1 MQIVDKVIA
10 MRSRYLETIIWLAG
24 RNRKVGFR
32 RVGEHTADS
41 DSTARFMANS
51 VCERYHST
59 SLAREDQRMQIS
71 GKTVLI
77 TGAGRG
83 LGAAMA
89 RGLAERG
96 ADVALVDLDETGLQ
110 EVAGACRALGRR
122 VQTYSANVASEIEVV
137 NVFERV
143 ASDFGRLDC
152 AIANAGI
159 LRDGLLVKVKDGA
172 VVAKLPLAQ
181 WQSVIDVNLTGVFL
195 CGREAAERMIRLGNG
210 GCIINISSLS
220 RAGNF
225 GQSNYSAAKAGVAA
239 LTVVWAK
246 ELARY
251 GIRVNAIAP
260 GFIKTEMVAAMKPEM
275 LEKMAAG
282 IPAQR
287 LGDPS
292 EIAATA
298 AFILENDYCNGRV
311 IEIDGGQRL

>member
-1 MQIVDKVIA
+1 
-10 MRSRYLETIIWLAG
+10 
-24 RNRKVGFR
+24 
-32 RVGEHTADS
+32 
-41 DSTARFMANS
+41 
-51 VCERYHST
+51 
-59 SLAREDQRMQIS
+59 MQIS

-89 RGLAERG
+89 RGFAQRG
-96 ADVALVDLDETGLQ
+96 ADVALVDLDESGLR
-110 EVAGACRALGRR
+110 EVANTCRALGRR
-122 VQTYSANVASEIEVV
+122 AEAYSANVADEAQVV
-137 NVFERV
+137 SLFDRV
-143 ASDFGRLDC
+143 AGDFGRLDC

-159 LRDGLLVKVKDGA
+159 LRDGLLVKVKDGE
-172 VVAKLPLAQ
+172 VVGKLPLAQ

-195 CGREAAERMIRLGNG
+195 CGREAAERMIQLGDG

-260 GFIKTEMVAAMKPEM
+260 GFIKTEMVASMKPEI
-275 LEKMAAG
+275 LDKMAAG
-282 IPAQR
+282 IPVQR
-287 LGDPS
+287 LGEPS

>member
-1 MQIVDKVIA
+1 MQI
-10 MRSRYLETIIWLAG
+10 E
-24 RNRKVGFR
+24 
-32 RVGEHTADS
+32 
-41 DSTARFMANS
+41 
-51 VCERYHST
+51 
-59 SLAREDQRMQIS
+59 

-89 RGLAERG
+89 RHLAERG
-96 ADVALVDLDETGLQ
+96 ADLALVDLEEAGLRD
-110 EVAGACRALGRR
+110 VALSCRSLGRR
-122 VQTYSANVASEIEVV
+122 AEVYTASVADEAQIAGAFDRVV
-137 NVFERV
+137 
-143 ASDFGRLDC
+143 ADFGRLDC
-152 AIANAGI
+152 VIANAGI

-172 VVAKLPLAQ
+172 VVGKLPLAQ
-181 WQSVIDVNLTGVFL
+181 WQAVIDVNLTGVFL
-195 CGREAAERMIRLGNG
+195 CGREAAERMIRLGSA

-260 GFIKTEMVAAMKPEM
+260 GFIKTEMVASMKPEI
-275 LEKMAAG
+275 LAKMAAG
-282 IPAQR
+282 IPVQR
-287 LGDPS
+287 LGEPD

-311 IEIDGGQRL
+311 LEIDGGQRL

>member
-1 MQIVDKVIA
+1 MQ
-10 MRSRYLETIIWLAG
+10 LA
-24 RNRKVGFR
+24 
-32 RVGEHTADS
+32 
-41 DSTARFMANS
+41 
-51 VCERYHST
+51 
-59 SLAREDQRMQIS
+59 

-89 RGLAERG
+89 EGLAGRG
-96 ADVALVDLDETGLQ
+96 ANLALVDLDAAGLDA
-110 EVAGACRALGRR
+110 VRTACEKRGVRAM
-122 VQTYSANVASEIEVV
+122 TYGANVAAEAEVV
-137 NVFERV
+137 TTFDRV
-143 ASDFGRLDC
+143 VADFGRLD
-152 AIANAGI
+152 AVIANAGI

-172 VVAKLPLAQ
+172 IVDKLSLAQ

-210 GCIINISSLS
+210 GCIVNISSLS

-260 GFIKTEMVAAMKPEM
+260 GFIKTEMVASMKPE
-275 LEKMAAG
+275 LLAKMAAG
-282 IPAQR
+282 IPVQR
-287 LGDPS
+287 LGEPN
-292 EIAATA
+292 EIAAAA
-298 AFILENDYCNGRV
+298 AFILENDYYNGRV
-311 IEIDGGQRL
+311 LEIDGGQRL